1 MCAPS
6 AGGSAA
12 TEDELRRQIRARLSE
27 ARLPAVDGVSS
38 SSRGT
43 GRPCVVCGRAI
54 QPTEVERQA
63 GGLGVFLYAHEAC
76 YKLWREESVV
86 FRATKDWTKEPC
98 DDLGSLSEADGVIL
112 GRLQAQLPDR
122 IIVGDIVLFLTNGTH
137 CDHALG
143 TALRVTY
150 TEREGIRKA
159 SGVVR
164 AEW

>member
-12 TEDELRRQIRARLSE
+12 TDDELRGQIRARLSE
-27 ARLPAVDGVSS
+27 ARLPAVDGVSR

-54 QPTEVERQA
+54 EPTEVERQA

-86 FRATKDWTKEPC
+86 FRATKDRTKE
-98 DDLGSLSEADGVIL
+98 L
-112 GRLQAQLPDR
+112 
-122 IIVGDIVLFLTNGTH
+122 
-137 CDHALG
+137 
-143 TALRVTY
+143 
-150 TEREGIRKA
+150 
-159 SGVVR
+159 
-164 AEW
+164 